1 MSLKDVIFKM
11 SRHLIE
17 ACESSD
23 DLRLK
28 KTAFTRER
36 RLGAKNLLRI
46 LLQRLVAS
54 LQLGID
60 AYYDF
65 LQEDPVS
72 KQAFSK
78 ARANLNPEYVR
89 KFADGIAEIHAA
101 DVSAPTYAGMRL
113 IAIDGTDIALE
124 NSPALK
130 EAFGCSGPGKDAATA
145 LGSLAYGPLDHAIYD
160 CQLAPY
166 ATDERSL
173 AIKHMARL
181 TELGLT
187 GSLLLFDRW
196 YPSKAFLA
204 HTLNAG
210 FSFVMRVRE
219 KWNLEVDRIKTQG
232 KVTISHNGQVFTI
245 RILKIRLASGE
256 TETLL
261 TNLNQKQ
268 LPIRNAGEL
277 YFKRWG
283 IETAYDTLKSKL
295 QLENFS
301 GKTEVSV
308 YQDFYATVYLAG
320 LTAAC
325 AEDVNEHIAAR
336 DEKKQ
341 LKYRRKASQ
350 NRTIAKLRERFWHI
364 LLEPSDAL
372 RARLLDRLCLDIASR
387 PESVR
392 PGCSPLHKHPR
403 SKRFHMAKKAVLP

>member
-1 MSLKDVIFKM
+1 MSLKDAIIKM

-17 ACESSD
+17 TCESSE
-23 DLRLK
+23 DLRMK
-28 KTAFTRER
+28 ETAFTRKR
-36 RLGAKNLLRI
+36 KLGAQNLLCI
-46 LLQRLVAS
+46 LLHRLVDS

-65 LQEDPVS
+65 LQEEPVS

-89 KFADGIAEIHAA
+89 KFADGIAQLHAA
-101 DVSAPTYAGMRL
+101 NTNAPTYAGMRL

-130 EAFGCSGPGKDAATA
+130 ESFGCSGPRKDAATA

-166 ATDERSL
+166 ATDERDL
-173 AIKHMARL
+173 AVKHMEQL
-181 TELGLT
+181 TKLGLT

-196 YPSKAFLA
+196 YPSKAFIA
-204 HTLNAG
+204 QTLHAG

-219 KWNLEVDRIKTQG
+219 KWNLDVDRIKTQG
-232 KVTISHNGQVFTI
+232 KVTFSHDGQVFTI
-245 RILKIRLASGE
+245 RVLKIRLPSGE
-256 TETLL
+256 METLL

-301 GKTEVSV
+301 GKTELSV

-320 LTAAC
+320 LADAC
-325 AEDVNEHIAAR
+325 AEDANKFIAAL
-336 DEKKQ
+336 DENKQ
-341 LKYRRKASQ
+341 LKYSRKASQ
-350 NRTIAKLRERFWHI
+350 NRTIAKLRGQFWHI
-364 LLEPSDAL
+364 LLEPSDIL
-372 RARLLDRLCLDIASR
+372 RTRLLDRLCRDIASR
-387 PESVR
+387 PVSIR
-392 PGCSPLHKHPR
+392 PGRSPLHKKPR
-403 SKRFHMAKKAVLP
+403 SKRFPIAKKAVLP